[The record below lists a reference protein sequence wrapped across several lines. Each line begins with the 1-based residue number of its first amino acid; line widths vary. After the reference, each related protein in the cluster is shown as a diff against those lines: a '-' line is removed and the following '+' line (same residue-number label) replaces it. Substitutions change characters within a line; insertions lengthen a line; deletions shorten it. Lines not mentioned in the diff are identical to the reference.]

1 MIALAQATTEIVT
14 WQTLLTEQL
23 QLIRESLPSLLFAT
37 INTIALTVGLLVLG
51 FVLAVPVA
59 LGQLYGPAPVR
70 WLMSA
75 YERFFRAIPIL
86 VLLVFFVFG
95 LKINFPLPP
104 FFSAFLSA
112 VLIFGV
118 HSSAY
123 QSQIFRGAIQ
133 SISLGQVAAA
143 RAIGMTRLQAIRHIV
158 LPQAFRLAIPAWS
171 NEYSSV
177 LKDTSFAFTVG
188 VVELNQ
194 QAIQIASY
202 PNNHNKLFALFFA
215 VAIIYL
221 ILTTLG
227 TRGLELME
235 RRMRIPG
242 LTAHQGAAHTHG

>member
-1 MIALAQATTEIVT
+1 MP
-14 WQTLLTEQL
+14 TLLSGTAITVE
-23 QLIRESLPSLLFAT
+23 
-37 INTIALTVGLLVLG
+37 LTVCLLLLG
-51 FVLAVPVA
+51 FFLAVPVS
-59 LGQLYGPAPVR
+59 LGQIYGPAPLR

-95 LKINFPLPP
+95 LKVNLP
-104 FFSAFLSA
+104 AFLSA
-112 VLIFGV
+112 VLVFGV

-133 SISLGQVAAA
+133 SISLGQISAA
-143 RAIGMTRLQAIRHIV
+143 RAIGLTRLQAIRYIV

-188 VVELNQ
+188 LVELNQ
-194 QAIQIASY
+194 RAVQIANY
-202 PNNHNKLFALFFA
+202 PTHHDKVFALFFT
-215 VAIIYL
+215 VAIIFL

-227 TRGLELME
+227 TRLLELVE
-235 RRMRIPG
+235 RRFRIPG
-242 LTAHQGAAHTHG
+242 LTVHSGAAHSHG